1 LKVGTIIFPG
11 YEFLFLARELDLFK
25 PEEVRLVEL
34 LSSSDNVRL
43 MEESRLDVATLT
55 VDEVMAT
62 RAKGVDLRIVAVLT
76 VSAGA
81 DAVMARAGLSRPEQ
95 LRGRRVGAED
105 GAMGAVLLDAVL
117 QAGALRAEDVVK
129 VPITADQGVMM
140 FQAEKVDAVVT
151 FEPWV
156 TQLEA
161 LGAVRIY
168 DSTRVPDRIVD
179 VLAVRSDQAAAFMPT
194 LRYVL
199 DAQFFGVP
207 QRRRRVFVVGC
218 LGDWRSAAAVLFE
231 RESLLRNTSKGK
243 SKKQEVARTLRGRAH
258 SSHREDSDNFV
269 AHACLAKGGTGRHD
283 PSCETFIPT
292 IPGALRCHDGGHA
305 AIAIGS
311 RPEGDDGRGYSRPEH
326 MSHVAGTVDATKPE
340 RVLADMQVRRLTP
353 RECERLQGFPDDW
366 TAIRYRGKPAC
377 DGPRYKAI
385 GNSMAVPVIRWIG
398 ERLALVD

>member
-1 LKVGTIIFPG
+1 MLAGLSGCGDPEPPLKVGTIIFPG

-129 VPITADQGVMM
+129 VPITADQSVMM

-179 VLAVRSDQAAAFMPT
+179 VLAVRQDVIVKRPKDVTQLVAAHYEAVSRYRRDPAQASQRMAARLQLAPEE
-194 LRYVL
+194 
-199 DAQFFGVP
+199 VP
-207 QRRRRVFVVGC
+207 QSFRGLHLPDAAGCREMFRPGGRFDGTVQALQKLMVERR
-218 LGDWRSAAAVLFE
+218 LLARSAPLE
-231 RESLLRNTSKGK
+231 QL
-243 SKKQEVARTLRGRAH
+243 
-258 SSHREDSDNFV
+258 
-269 AHACLAKGGTGRHD
+269 
-283 PSCETFIPT
+283 
-292 IPGALRCHDGGHA
+292 
-305 AIAIGS
+305 
-311 RPEGDDGRGYSRPEH
+311 
-326 MSHVAGTVDATKPE
+326 VDASFLP
-340 RVLADMQVRRLTP
+340 
-353 RECERLQGFPDDW
+353 
-366 TAIRYRGKPAC
+366 PA
-377 DGPRYKAI
+377 
-385 GNSMAVPVIRWIG
+385 
-398 ERLALVD
+398 